1 MCSALSRCKTAAAYT
16 MKMMMTS
23 RNIRVNSPTIA
34 HESIDGETMV
44 INFDTGTYHNLQGTA
59 ATVWERII
67 GGASLDEIVAAVAR
81 TYRGDATEIGG
92 AVSEFVDELLRE
104 NLIIA
109 DAGPAPD
116 PMPQPGPAPAD
127 APAFAAPKLITF
139 TDMQDFLLADPI
151 HEYDEAGFPKPKE
164 ERAGHA

>member
-1 MCSALSRCKTAAAYT
+1 MEL
-16 MKMMMTS
+16 MMTS
-23 RNIRVNSPTIA
+23 TNFRVNSPTIA

-44 INFDTGTYHNLQGTA
+44 IDFETGTYHNLQGS
-59 ATVWERII
+59 ATVVWEQII
-67 GGASLDEIVAAVAR
+67 EGATLDDIVAAVAR
-81 TYRGDATEIGG
+81 AYRGDPAEIRA
-92 AVSEFVDELLRE
+92 AVTDFVDELLRE

-109 DAGPAPD
+109 DAGTAPG
-116 PMPQPGPAPAD
+116 PIAAPGTMPQADAPPAD
-127 APAFAAPKLITF
+127 QPAFAAPKLITF

>member
-1 MCSALSRCKTAAAYT
+1 
-16 MKMMMTS
+16 MKLIMTS
-23 RNIRVNSPTIA
+23 PNFRINSPTIA

-44 INFDTGTYHNLQGTA
+44 IDFDTGTYHNLQGSA
-59 ATVWERII
+59 VTVWEQIEA
-67 GGASLDEIVAAVAR
+67 GSSLDDIVAAVAR
-81 TYRGDATEIGG
+81 AYRGDPAEIRTGV
-92 AVSEFVDELLRE
+92 AEFVDELLRE

-109 DAGPAPD
+109 DAGPTPSPSAPSGAL
-116 PMPQPGPAPAD
+116 PQPAAAAAD
-127 APAFAAPKLITF
+127 QPAFAAPKLITF